1 MAVLSK
7 IIAIAAA
14 VTSVAAHPRP
24 LPQQG
29 GRNGGISRS
38 IDDFQPVGFAEYVN
52 NEESPV
58 STFAAEG
65 RFNGD
70 YEAAAE
76 AFVAERFPGITLR
89 KADASYQGTNGI
101 GHVYFRQQINGVDL
115 DNADVN
121 VNIARDGTVFSF
133 GSSVYS
139 GPTPGEA
146 PKVDALIQPSQA
158 LERVRSTFNLPG
170 GLSNV
175 PINPDGTGRFRAGES
190 AGLQNPSKIELV
202 YYRPTADSV
211 VPAWRVETDTG
222 DAWLTSYIQADG
234 DVDSI
239 LSVSDY
245 TSHSTFS
252 VYPWPVA
259 NPDEGNVTT
268 VANPENVLFSPYGWF
283 SINGTDYSDTRG
295 NNAIAQPN
303 RDGSANVEN
312 EARPQGGVNK
322 AFFFPLDLARQ
333 DPLDYIDFSTS
344 QLFYTANIVHDVF
357 YALGF
362 NELAGNFQFNNF
374 GRGGSGGD
382 GVTLNS
388 QDGSGLNNANFATPP
403 DGTPGRMRMYIWNST
418 TPRRDSSLD
427 AGVVIHEYGHG
438 LSNRLTGGRRNGRC
452 LTIFESRGMGEGWS
466 DFYATAIR
474 VGVEDTRDTDYG
486 IGEYVSGRPRGIR
499 AYPYS
504 TSLTTNPLTFQ
515 SINNITAVH
524 AAGHIWNSALY
535 EVMWNLI
542 DARGNSDRIYPE
554 YDDQGVPTDG
564 RWLMMK
570 LVTDGLALQPCN
582 PSFLQARNGIV
593 DAEVALTGGQYSCEV
608 WRGFAKRG
616 WGIGASGNHPRLV
629 QSFELPANCQ

>member
-14 VTSVAAHPRP
+14 VSSVAAHPRP
-24 LPQQG
+24 QVE
-29 GRNGGISRS
+29 GRPGRISRS
-38 IDDFQPVGFAEYVN
+38 IDDFQPQGFTQYVN
-52 NEESPV
+52 KDEVPADLV
-58 STFAAEG
+58 GG
-65 RFNGD
+65 RFSGD

-76 AFVAERFPGITLR
+76 AFVAQQFPGVTLR
-89 KADASYQGTNGI
+89 KADSSYQGSNGI
-101 GHVYFRQQINGVDL
+101 GHVFFRQQINGVDL

-121 VNIARDGTVFSF
+121 VNVARDGSIFSF
-133 GSSVYS
+133 GSSVY
-139 GPTPGEA
+139 TGEA
-146 PKVDALIQPSQA
+146 PAEAPSVDALIRPAQA
-158 LERVRSTFNLPG
+158 LERVRSTFDLPG
-170 GLSNV
+170 GLSSV
-175 PINPDGTGRFRAGES
+175 PLNPDGTGRFRAGEA
-190 AGLQNPSKIELV
+190 AGLESAAKIELV

-234 DVDSI
+234 DVDNI

-252 VYPWPVA
+252 VFPWPAVG
-259 NPDEGNVTT
+259 PEDSNVTT
-268 VANPENVLFSPYGWF
+268 IANPENVLFSPFGWF
-283 SINGTDYSDTRG
+283 SQNGTQFTDTRG
-295 NNAIAQPN
+295 NNGIAQPN
-303 RDGSANVEN
+303 RDGTANIEN
-312 EARPQGGVNK
+312 EARPQGGVNR
-322 AFFFPLDLARQ
+322 AFFFPLDLARA
-333 DPLDYIDFSTS
+333 DPLDYIDFSTA

-362 NELAGNFQFNNF
+362 NELAGNFQENNF

-382 GVTLNS
+382 GVILNS
-388 QDGSGLNNANFATPP
+388 QDGSGFNNANFATPS
-403 DGTPGRMRMYIWNST
+403 DGTRGRMRMYIWDRT

-466 DFYATAIR
+466 DFYATALR
-474 VGVEDTRDTDYG
+474 VKGSDTREVDYA
-486 IGEYVSGRPRGIR
+486 IGEYVSGNPRGIR

-504 TSLTTNPLTFQ
+504 TSLETNPLTF
-515 SINNITAVH
+515 NNINALTAVH
-524 AAGHIWNSALY
+524 AVGHIWNTALY
-535 EVMWNLI
+535 DVMWNLI
-542 DARGNSDRIYPE
+542 DARGNSDELYPQ

-564 RWLMMK
+564 RWLMLK

-582 PSFLQARNGIV
+582 PSLLQARNGIV
-593 DAEVALTGGQYSCEV
+593 DAEVALTNGRYSCEV

-616 WGIGASGNHPRLV
+616 FGFSASGNHPRLV
-629 QSFELPANCQ
+629 EAFDLPPNCQ